1 MILIYAAIVIILLAG
16 HFLISA
22 IQGAV
27 QKKEEKIG
35 ARWKLSPISFAHSII
50 GLFAGLLF
58 FAFVSQIAGQLS
70 ISGLS
75 IILMQAT
82 AVIVFVLVWIG
93 LHFAGMRI
101 AQRDSGVAHRLPSLP
116 IFSHGNLLE
125 RLFSLSMNDRDAA
138 LEEKEAGSPF
148 VRSELYEQELIRGVL
163 DIRELTVRDV
173 MVPRTEV
180 VAVDIRTPRDK
191 LLEIVTEE
199 GYSRIPVYDG
209 TIDNVLGVIYTKD
222 LIALLQHRNVIVLE
236 DVIRPAYFV
245 PETKRLGELLKEMQ
259 TQHVHL
265 AVVIDEFGGVEGIVT
280 LEDIL
285 EEIVGEIRDEYD
297 EEPEEIIA
305 VQDGGFLVDA
315 RTPVRRLNERFGEIL
330 PESDEYDT
338 IGGFVASHEGRIP
351 RLGEAINVGSIQVI
365 ITKRSKTAVKQVKLM
380 FTLAGDS
387 RYER

>member
-1 MILIYAAIVIILLAG
+1 MTFIYAAIVIILLAG

-22 IQGAV
+22 IQGTV
-27 QKKEEKIG
+27 QEKEEKIG
-35 ARWKLSPISFAHSII
+35 TRWKLPSINLAHSIM

-58 FAFVSQIAGQLS
+58 FAFASQIAGQLG
-70 ISGLS
+70 ISGVS
-75 IILMQAT
+75 IILMQAV
-82 AVIVFVLVWIG
+82 AVILFVLVWTA
-93 LHFAGMRI
+93 LHFAGRRI
-101 AQRDSGVAHRLPSLP
+101 GVARLSASLS
-116 IFSHGNLLE
+116 IFFRGNLLE
-125 RLFSLSMNDRDAA
+125 RVFSLSMNDREGP
-138 LEEKEAGSPF
+138 LGERGAGSPF
-148 VRSELYEQELIRGVL
+148 IRSELYEQELIRGVL
-163 DIRELTVRDV
+163 DIKELTVRDV

-236 DVIRPAYFV
+236 DIVRPAYFV
-245 PETKRLGELLKEMQ
+245 PETKQLGELLKEMQ

-351 RLGEAINVGSIQVI
+351 RLGEAINVGSIQII
-365 ITKRSKTAVKQVKLM
+365 ITKRSKTAVKQVKLV
-380 FTLAGDS
+380 FALPGDS

>member
-1 MILIYAAIVIILLAG
+1 MTFIYAAIVIILLAG

-22 IQGAV
+22 IQGTV
-27 QKKEEKIG
+27 QEKEEKIG
-35 ARWKLSPISFAHSII
+35 TRWKLPPVDFAHSVM

-58 FAFVSQIAGQLS
+58 FAFVSQIAGQLG
-70 ISGLS
+70 ISGVS
-75 IILMQAT
+75 IILMQAV
-82 AVIVFVLVWIG
+82 AVILFVLVWTG
-93 LHFAGMRI
+93 LHFAGRRI
-101 AQRDSGVAHRLPSLP
+101 GVARLSASLS
-116 IFSHGNLLE
+116 IFFRGNLLE
-125 RLFSLSMNDRDAA
+125 RVFSLSMNDREGP
-138 LEEKEAGSPF
+138 LGERGAGSPF
-148 VRSELYEQELIRGVL
+148 IRSELYEQELIRGVL
-163 DIRELTVRDV
+163 DIKELTVRDV

-236 DVIRPAYFV
+236 DIIRPAYFV
-245 PETKRLGELLKEMQ
+245 PETKQLGELLKEMQ

-351 RLGEAINVGSIQVI
+351 RLGEAINVGSIQII
-365 ITKRSKTAVKQVKLM
+365 ITKRSKTAVKQVKLV
-380 FTLAGDS
+380 FALAGDS